1 MSPMN
6 EPALPFPHRLKAHL
20 AIYKRDVLGVQADGV
35 WTRTGKP
42 YAHILPREQIA
53 LNFLPQTVVSHP
65 AYEVG
70 AQLH

>member
-6 EPALPFPHRLKAHL
+6 EPALPFPHCLKAHL

-42 YAHILPREQIA
+42 YC
-53 LNFLPQTVVSHP
+53 SHT
-65 AYEVG
+65 A
-70 AQLH
+70 A